1 MTILSKEQHVVVYVD
16 FSKAFDVVSHPK
28 LFARL
33 YSYGIRDTLL
43 NWLIKFFTGR
53 MHCTKVGTA
62 MSDAVLLTS
71 GVVQGSGIGPLMFLM
86 YINELIYILEKYNIK
101 VKLFADDVKM
111 YLKIVNDVYMQQLQL
126 AINALTNWAQEWQL
140 GISVDKCCVLN
151 IGTEITA
158 PYACLLITVH

>member
-1 MTILSKEQHVVVYVD
+1 
-16 FSKAFDVVSHPK
+16 
-28 LFARL
+28 
-33 YSYGIRDTLL
+33 
-43 NWLIKFFTGR
+43 

-111 YLKIVNDVYMQQLQL
+111 YLKIVNDVYMQQL
-126 AINALTNWAQEWQL
+126 N
-140 GISVDKCCVLN
+140 
-151 IGTEITA
+151 
-158 PYACLLITVH
+158 LL

>member
-1 MTILSKEQHVVVYVD
+1 
-16 FSKAFDVVSHPK
+16 
-28 LFARL
+28 
-33 YSYGIRDTLL
+33 
-43 NWLIKFFTGR
+43 
-53 MHCTKVGTA
+53 

-71 GVVQGSGIGPLMFLM
+71 GVVLSSGMFLTSLM

-111 YLKIVNDVYMQQLQL
+111 YLKIVNDVYMQQVQL

-158 PYACLLITVH
+158 PYACLLITVHYVY

>member
-1 MTILSKEQHVVVYVD
+1 
-16 FSKAFDVVSHPK
+16 
-28 LFARL
+28 
-33 YSYGIRDTLL
+33 
-43 NWLIKFFTGR
+43 
-53 MHCTKVGTA
+53 

-126 AINALTNWAQEWQL
+126 AINALTN
-140 GISVDKCCVLN
+140 S
-151 IGTEITA
+151 
-158 PYACLLITVH
+158 LIAWHKNGSLVYRSINAAS